1 MMSDH
6 ELTDEHLAKIV
17 DQAVEKALSAQRR
30 ELFRVM
36 GDATGYDLGNPEHVQ
51 EVRKDLYMVR
61 KTRQRSERFQAAGE
75 KVFFMMFWGGL
86 ASALIY
92 GGIEL
97 IRRKLGGS

>member
-1 MMSDH
+1 MADQ
-6 ELTDEHLAKIV
+6 ELTDERLTEIV
-17 DQAVEKALSAQRR
+17 NKAVEEALTAQRK
-30 ELFRVM
+30 ELFRTM
-36 GDATGYDLGNPEHVQ
+36 GDATGYDLGNPDHVQ
-51 EVRKDLYMVR
+51 EVRKDFYMVR

-97 IRRKLGGS
+97 FKKKLGGS